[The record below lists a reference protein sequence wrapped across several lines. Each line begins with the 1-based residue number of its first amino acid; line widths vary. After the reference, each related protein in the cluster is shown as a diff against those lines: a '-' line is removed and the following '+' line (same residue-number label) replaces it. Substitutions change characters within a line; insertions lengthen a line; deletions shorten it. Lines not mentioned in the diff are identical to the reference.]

1 MSISL
6 EALAMSGANYLE
18 GDLDVEKWEQMESE
32 VPLHLLADDKE
43 DNGKDEE
50 QEKDK
55 MDFEYFVPYLL
66 WCFENKLTIKLI
78 VQN

>member
-55 MDFEYFVPYLL
+55 WNRLDIEYFISYLL
-66 WCFENKLTIKLI
+66 
-78 VQN
+78 